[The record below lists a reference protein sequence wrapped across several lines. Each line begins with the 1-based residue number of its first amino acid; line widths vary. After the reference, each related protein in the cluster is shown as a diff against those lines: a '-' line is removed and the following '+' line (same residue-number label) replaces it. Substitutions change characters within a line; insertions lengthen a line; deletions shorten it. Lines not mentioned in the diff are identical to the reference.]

1 MYNIILNSE
10 YESMVIL
17 KQSEIVMMR
26 PMAKAIVMIRPLA
39 EYKKVLRE
47 INASCRRI
55 LFVRNPD
62 ELHRMERASY
72 PILQFDAI
80 IF

>member
-26 PMAKAIVMIRPLA
+26 PMAKAILV
-39 EYKKVLRE
+39 
-47 INASCRRI
+47 
-55 LFVRNPD
+55 
-62 ELHRMERASY
+62 
-72 PILQFDAI
+72 
-80 IF
+80 